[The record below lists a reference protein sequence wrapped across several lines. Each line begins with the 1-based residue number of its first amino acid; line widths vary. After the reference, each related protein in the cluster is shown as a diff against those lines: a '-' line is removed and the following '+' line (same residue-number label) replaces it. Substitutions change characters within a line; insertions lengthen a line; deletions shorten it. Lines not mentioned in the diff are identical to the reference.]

1 MIPETGRHVQTNSQP
16 ECLMLL
22 IPDALSALVAKG
34 EVTERYYNPG
44 DLFREVHIIMTNE
57 DRPSA
62 EAVQPMVGSARLY
75 LHNLPTDASLF
86 RRTLGWRPRLLR
98 SWAARMVERAPA
110 MFALK
115 LMRCHGVHLNAYV
128 ASEIKRATGI
138 PYVVSLHGNPD
149 LDLRHHWKGRD
160 GDWRARLGLEA
171 TVAIERVAIPRAD
184 CVVCVYRFI
193 EPYARR
199 LGARRVEVIYN
210 VVNLAHIR
218 EKTDYA
224 ATDPAKVIVPGR
236 QWPRKSTQAGDRG
249 ARVAARACRPHFRR
263 GWPAPRSRGYHAR
276 KLRVEDRC
284 EFIAAV
290 PNDLLCESLRDYD
303 VLISVNDYGGVSKV
317 ELEAAL
323 AGMPLITNRHP
334 LEARPEVLEE
344 GCLTVDGD
352 AASYRDALE
361 RLLSDEALRRD
372 LGQRAQ
378 ANAWDLDPG
387 STEKKYAELYL
398 DLLSGTR
405 SLVPTP

>member
-98 SWAARMVERAPA
+98 SWAARMVELARDVRPQ
-110 MFALK
+110 

-236 QWPRKSTQAGDRG
+236 QWPRKDPRPVIEALASLPSVQATFVGVGPLHEAVVD
-249 ARVAARACRPHFRR
+249 
-263 GWPAPRSRGYHAR
+263 HAR